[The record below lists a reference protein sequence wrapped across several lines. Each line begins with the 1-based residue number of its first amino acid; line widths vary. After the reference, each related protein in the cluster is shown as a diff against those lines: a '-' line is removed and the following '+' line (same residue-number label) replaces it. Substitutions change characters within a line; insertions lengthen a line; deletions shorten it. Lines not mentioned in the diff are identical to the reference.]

1 MRGALS
7 RFAITIVLVGAM
19 APPALAAYGSV
30 QCCLEVSID
39 GAAPRQ
45 ACIVLNVRS
54 RSRPRARARQACRL
68 IGGRP
73 RARSLG

>member
-1 MRGALS
+1 MRDALS

-19 APPALAAYGSV
+19 ATPAVAAYGSV

-54 RSRPRARARQACRL
+54 RSHPRARA
-68 IGGRP
+68 
-73 RARSLG
+73 

>member
-1 MRGALS
+1 MRDALS

-19 APPALAAYGSV
+19 ASPAVAAYGTV
-30 QCCLEVSID
+30 QCCLQVSID

-54 RSRPRARARQACRL
+54 RSHPKARARQACRL

-73 RARSLG
+73 RAPSQP